1 MCHDARR
8 NSPSV
13 ALRRAGAR
21 SSATA
26 SRIAS
31 SSIARSSSSEIRCS
45 AWSVRACR
53 RCAGRRRLPTWS
65 EGTGGVVR
73 WAMATS
79 MVACE
84 MAARTGS
91 EVKTVGAAWHE
102 FRRKR
107 APLMMAVF
115 IAVVV
120 AGRVA
125 IGGLSWRDLVA
136 AAFLTVVYPFGE
148 WAIHV
153 HLLHLKPFRFRG
165 RRVELP
171 TAAAHREHHEQP
183 ERLDLINFS
192 PREALAILLLAV
204 PAAVAPLAFLLPV
217 GALAT
222 ALLTGYVLVGLYE
235 WTHFLIHTAH
245 RPRSRYYRS
254 IWRTHRLHHFKNEH
268 YWHGITSTVADR
280 VIGTFP
286 DQREVPKSR
295 TARTLRDGA

>member
-1 MCHDARR
+1 
-8 NSPSV
+8 
-13 ALRRAGAR
+13 
-21 SSATA
+21 
-26 SRIAS
+26 
-31 SSIARSSSSEIRCS
+31 
-45 AWSVRACR
+45 
-53 RCAGRRRLPTWS
+53 
-65 EGTGGVVR
+65 
-73 WAMATS
+73 
-79 MVACE
+79 MVAFE

-91 EVKTVGAAWHE
+91 EVKTVGAAWRE

-107 APLMMAVF
+107 APQMMAVF

-204 PAAVAPLAFLLPV
+204 PVAVAPLALVFGPGPLV
-217 GALAT
+217 T
-222 ALLTGYVLVGLYE
+222 ALLTGYVLVALYE

-245 RPRSRYYRS
+245 RPGSRYYRS
-254 IWRTHRLHHFKNEH
+254 IWRNHRLHHFKNEH
-268 YWHGITSTVADR
+268 YWHGITNTVSDR
-280 VIGTFP
+280 ALGTFR
-286 DQREVPKSR
+286 DHHDVPRSR
-295 TARTLRDGA
+295 TARTLRET